1 MVEQRT
7 ENPCVPGS
15 IPGDTT
21 KILNRSGSV
30 EDFLLNQTMSELLS
44 YISVILPLKL
54 EWTPCYSIKQSEV
67 NTNEGISVGTRV
79 KVRFA
84 SKEYTGVVSAIDV
97 TPDIDSSRIL
107 PIVSTEHTLEK
118 ILPSEI
124 ELWKQV
130 SDYYMCSIGEVYKAA
145 YPTGKIHL
153 EEARAVSLNRMQDRR
168 MRLISSISDKL
179 DRLNIKLTAKTE
191 QSEKHRAGT
200 KIHAKLLSDIAATR
214 EEIARTQNALE
225 NARKA
230 AEGHPISG
238 LKDLKDLICPSLT
251 PVQKK
256 AFDEIRN
263 GFFSK
268 KPVLLHGATGS
279 GKTEIYIKAA
289 MEALE
294 RGTNVLY
301 LVPEIALSRQ
311 LEERLYEHFGARLLT
326 FHSGESTASRRNTA
340 EAIRSA
346 KENGQAYIVL
356 GTRSALFLP
365 HNRLGLIIVDEEHDS
380 SYKQDSP
387 APRYNGRDTALMLAR
402 IHGADVL
409 LGSATPS
416 LESLYNCRNG
426 KHTLVELHERYH
438 GAANSEV
445 EIIDTKAERKKRG
458 MCGSISRKL
467 ADHIRKTIENG
478 HQVMILRSRRSWA
491 PALQC
496 EDCGEIHRCPH
507 CNVGMSLHKDGTC
520 HEIVRCHYCGHT
532 EAYTGKCLRCGGNLL
547 SMGAGTQKIEEE
559 IRSLFPDAR
568 IARLDSDTSQN
579 RNYLTKTIKA
589 FSKGEL
595 DILIGTQMVAK
606 GFDFSNLMLVAII
619 AADAMLGIQDFRADE
634 KAHQLLEQFRGRC
647 GRRESK
653 GLFVIQTAQPEHPV
667 YRNISDCN
675 LSGSDFLMTERKDFN
690 FPPYTRIIEICVK
703 DIYEDRADRMAGK
716 LNISLESALKTADN
730 LPMITGPYAPM
741 VDKVADNFIRT
752 IRISLRKD
760 RQLTMHKKRI
770 AEAIRNFEKSLKYD
784 GHISV
789 NVDPS

>member
-1 MVEQRT
+1 
-7 ENPCVPGS
+7 
-15 IPGDTT
+15 
-21 KILNRSGSV
+21 
-30 EDFLLNQTMSELLS
+30 
-44 YISVILPLKL
+44 
-54 EWTPCYSIKQSEV
+54 
-67 NTNEGISVGTRV
+67 
-79 KVRFA
+79 
-84 SKEYTGVVSAIDV
+84 
-97 TPDIDSSRIL
+97 
-107 PIVSTEHTLEK
+107 
-118 ILPSEI
+118 
-124 ELWKQV
+124 
-130 SDYYMCSIGEVYKAA
+130 
-145 YPTGKIHL
+145 
-153 EEARAVSLNRMQDRR
+153 
-168 MRLISSISDKL
+168 
-179 DRLNIKLTAKTE
+179 
-191 QSEKHRAGT
+191 
-200 KIHAKLLSDIAATR
+200 
-214 EEIARTQNALE
+214 
-225 NARKA
+225 
-230 AEGHPISG
+230 
-238 LKDLKDLICPSLT
+238 
-251 PVQKK
+251 
-256 AFDEIRN
+256 
-263 GFFSK
+263 
-268 KPVLLHGATGS
+268 
-279 GKTEIYIKAA
+279 
-289 MEALE
+289 
-294 RGTNVLY
+294 
-301 LVPEIALSRQ
+301 
-311 LEERLYEHFGARLLT
+311 
-326 FHSGESTASRRNTA
+326 
-340 EAIRSA
+340 
-346 KENGQAYIVL
+346 
-356 GTRSALFLP
+356 
-365 HNRLGLIIVDEEHDS
+365 
-380 SYKQDSP
+380 
-387 APRYNGRDTALMLAR
+387 MLAR

-507 CNVGMSLHKDGTC
+507 CNVGMSLHKDCTY
-520 HEIVRCHYCGHT
+520 HEIIICHYCGHT
-532 EAYTGKCLRCGGNLL
+532 ETYTGKCLRCGGNLL

-667 YRNISDCN
+667 YRNISDSN

-690 FPPYTRIIEICVK
+690 FPPYTRIIEISVK

-716 LNISLESALKTADN
+716 LNISLESALKAADN
-730 LPMITGPYAPM
+730 LPMITGPYAPV
-741 VDKVADNFIRT
+741 VD
-752 IRISLRKD
+752 
-760 RQLTMHKKRI
+760 
-770 AEAIRNFEKSLKYD
+770 
-784 GHISV
+784 
-789 NVDPS
+789 